1 MVVIKISLWQSGS
14 MPAYRGVRKASEVD
28 GLARM
33 LIEKNAVLFGKFT
46 LTSGKESDMYVD
58 IKKAYTYPE
67 VLQRIGTGIASL
79 VKTPLIAGVEL
90 GAIPLIAAASV
101 IGNIPFVMIRK
112 EREHGT
118 KEIVVG
124 PDVSGKEVTIVEDVI
139 TTGGS
144 VVKAAEILRS
154 RGAKVSSVICVVDR
168 EEGGQQTLSSNN
180 LKLRSLI
187 KLSDIM
193 VS

>member
-1 MVVIKISLWQSGS
+1 

-33 LIEKNAVLFGKFT
+33 LIERNAILFGKFT
-46 LTSGKESDMYVD
+46 LTSGKESYIYVD

-101 IGNIPFVMIRK
+101 IGNMPFVMIRK

-118 KEIVVG
+118 KETVVG

-144 VVKAAEILRS
+144 VVKAAEVLRS

-168 EEGGQQTLSSNN
+168 EEGGQEKLSANN
-180 LKLRSLI
+180 LKLRPLV